1 MMSHFL
7 EWLLPKNP
15 DNALARGR
23 AGLVMAACLG
33 LAIAVLALLLVWLIS
48 GDLQVETVVGSL
60 VFILVLAGISALAR
74 DGRAGLAAWALII
87 LLVLLITVD
96 AASYG
101 LGSPAAAAYFVP
113 VVLAACSVGLVAGI
127 GVALFCCH
135 LGHCLGNS
143 IGVVSAVHSSRAFAL
158 DLQRAVL
165 HRALVSGRLDRWLL
179 EPLHRRRFASWYER
193 PGVGLVIAGS
203 KTH

>member
-7 EWLLPKNP
+7 ERLLPKSA

-33 LAIAVLALLLVWLIS
+33 LVTAVLALLLVWLIS
-48 GDLQVETVVGSL
+48 GDLQVETVVGGL
-60 VFILVLAGISALAR
+60 VFILLLAGISALAR
-74 DGRAGLAAWALII
+74 GGRGRLAAWVLII
-87 LLVLLITVD
+87 LLVLLVTVD

-127 GVALFCCH
+127 GVALFCSLATWVIAWGTLAGWYQPFIPAEPSH
-135 LGHCLGNS
+135 LTFNAPLYTVLLLLVALIVGSWSRYLGD
-143 IGVVSAVHSSRAFAL
+143 VLRRCADDRK
-158 DLQRAVL
+158 QRA
-165 HRALVSGRLDRWLL
+165 W
-179 EPLHRRRFASWYER
+179 
-193 PGVGLVIAGS
+193 
-203 KTH
+203 

>member
-60 VFILVLAGISALAR
+60 VFILTLAGISALAR
-74 DGRAGLAAWALII
+74 GRRAGLAAWALII

-127 GVALFCCH
+127 GVALFC
-135 LGHCLGNS
+135 S
-143 IGVVSAVHSSRAFAL
+143 VAT
-158 DLQRAVL
+158 
-165 HRALVSGRLDRWLL
+165 W
-179 EPLHRRRFASWYER
+179 
-193 PGVGLVIAGS
+193 VIAWGTLSGWYQPFIPPEPSHLTFNAPLFTVLLLLVALIIGS
-203 KTH
+203 WSRYIGDVLRRGTNDRE